1 MKSCPWLVTCCIRF
15 APDPVES
22 SLSTASVACLYFCPV
37 TQYAMPRTE
46 VGHYASSLDVQT
58 QQMQDV
64 KWQKTRNH
72 TFITHLV
79 DNDSRRG
86 QRAVVLPDEHM
97 TQSIGG
103 CDARVWVLCKQL

>member
-1 MKSCPWLVTCCIRF
+1 MLSMKSCPWLVTCCIRF

-64 KWQKTRNH
+64 KNGRKLETTRSSL
-72 TFITHLV
+72 TSSIMI
-79 DNDSRRG
+79 RG
-86 QRAVVLPDEHM
+86 EGNELSSCLM
-97 TQSIGG
+97 NI
-103 CDARVWVLCKQL
+103 